1 VRHDPTNDV
10 SHDRLQQNLPLVLS
24 SQLHYRE
31 ARMFRM
37 LACSTAFA
45 VLLFVT
51 PGAQTAAT
59 IRIWKVGS
67 PHTGDIPHSELPS
80 ALAREAANR
89 GWRLSIEAFPA
100 QGFAGRFF
108 AALREGA
115 APDVLVF
122 DNFGI
127 MDGITTDLGAFIG
140 IGQDPVTRKR
150 LIQVTSSFDELLGPA
165 RGWTFIVTAS
175 ANHAAAR
182 ALALRPARCA
192 KASSAHSLP
201 ADLAVPEV
209 AAGYLAG
216 DSAAVAHHEDPER
229 LTGLGRNSEAV
240 NVGGIAVCDGWG
252 NERLAFVTVNGSYQ
266 ADTTIG
272 HASLLLAFRKT
283 SSLWRLLVATRDPVS
298 NRQFVGL
305 LPALS
310 RMLAR
315 DIPADPV
322 PPPATLRLPQNGR
335 FPIPTN
341 DARFGDFAWR
351 SSTSEDVVAE
361 IAEFSYH
368 DDARLFL
375 LPRQNP
381 SQPRRV
387 SAGQLSSTGGEWA
400 WRVWSITR
408 SGEIA
413 FSEVRTF
420 VH

>member
-1 VRHDPTNDV
+1 
-10 SHDRLQQNLPLVLS
+10 
-24 SQLHYRE
+24 
-31 ARMFRM
+31 MFRM
-37 LACSTAFA
+37 FACSTAFA
-45 VLLFVT
+45 VLFLVT

-67 PHTGDIPHSELPS
+67 PHTGDIPHTGLPP
-80 ALAREAANR
+80 ALAREAATR

-100 QGFAGRFF
+100 QGVAGRFF

-127 MDGITTDLGAFIG
+127 MEGITTDLGTFTG

-175 ANHAAAR
+175 ANHGAAR
-182 ALALRPARCA
+182 TLALRPARCA
-192 KASSAHSLP
+192 NASSAQGLP
-201 ADLAVPEV
+201 ADLAVSEV
-209 AAGYLAG
+209 AAAYLAG
-216 DSAAVAHHEDPER
+216 DNATVLHHADAER
-229 LTGLGRNSEAV
+229 LTGLRRSLEAV
-240 NVGGIAVCDGWG
+240 KVGGIAVCDGWG

-266 ADTTIG
+266 ADTRIG
-272 HASLLLAFRKT
+272 HVSLLLAFRKT
-283 SSLWRLLVATRDPVS
+283 SSQWRLLVATRDPVS
-298 NRQFVGL
+298 NRQFVTV

-315 DIPADPV
+315 DIPAGPV
-322 PPPATLRLPQNGR
+322 PPPATLRLPRNGR

-341 DARFGDFAWR
+341 DARFGDFEWQPSAGQ
-351 SSTSEDVVAE
+351 DVVAE

-375 LPRQNP
+375 LQRRNP
-381 SQPRRV
+381 SLPRRV
-387 SAGQLSSTGGEWA
+387 SAGQLWSTRGEWA
-400 WRVWSITR
+400 WRVWSITG

-413 FSEVRTF
+413 FSDLRTF